1 MGTVAAV
8 YLLGRQSHADLLL
21 RYLLFWAG
29 LASAKALFTS
39 EGLWWGFSREQMGLF
54 SCREWASQNKGGDYV
69 GRMKQLA
76 GWQLFHRG
84 ANYSGIFLLV
94 DQGGKHFD
102 HLQLLS
108 WLFCGTCFRPYWWVG
123 TWCQFLKQDSAEQR
137 TKDIS
142 WGNKAPPL
150 WFPSPCQNLHKS
162 QQDILEHKGPTN
174 RLFGRQEMQWKQRW
188 LSAPQLC
195 LFGSG
200 HYGSPWLIYASL
212 CISLP
217 EGFGGG
223 RACSK
228 QEVLEK

>member
-54 SCREWASQNKGGDYV
+54 SCRERASQNKGGDYV

-84 ANYSGIFLLV
+84 ANYSGIFLFV

-142 WGNKAPPL
+142 WGNKTPPL

-162 QQDILEHKGPTN
+162 QQDILERKGPDKQTV
-174 RLFGRQEMQWKQRW
+174 WKTRDAVEAEAAVSAPTVSLWFRTLWSTVADLCQSLH
-188 LSAPQLC
+188 LSAWGLWRWQ
-195 LFGSG
+195 
-200 HYGSPWLIYASL
+200 SL
-212 CISLP
+212 
-217 EGFGGG
+217 
-223 RACSK
+223 
-228 QEVLEK
+228 